1 MVVTEQS
8 TDKICLFSDYLVSSG
23 LDFLYIILSIL
34 FFLPFHIQGN
44 WVATRSGV
52 AKWTMTRIGTFNL
65 SPLCQA
71 VLLAE
76 RVRYIHTRHS
86 EIKIS
91 ISVLLN
97 LIQAWGPLH
106 GSLLF
111 LAEKF
116 VIMSETESKHVLKWK
131 LVMKIM
137 KLMVII

>member
-8 TDKICLFSDYLVSSG
+8 TDKICLFSDYLASSG
-23 LDFLYIILSIL
+23 LDILYIILSIL
-34 FFLPFHIQGN
+34 FFLPFHVQGN

-52 AKWTMTRIGTFNL
+52 AKWRMTRIGTFNL
-65 SPLCQA
+65 SLLCQA
-71 VLLAE
+71 VLVAE
-76 RVRYIHTRHS
+76 RVRYIHTRLS
-86 EIKIS
+86 EIKLS

-97 LIQAWGPLH
+97 LTQAWGPLH

-116 VIMSETESKHVLKWK
+116 VIMSETESKQVSKWN